1 MGFID
6 DEQLKV
12 LIAKY
17 IKSGYG
23 AYLQTLLT
31 KAF

>member
-6 DEQLKV
+6 KKQLKE
-12 LIAKY
+12 IAQKY

-23 AYLQTLLT
+23 EYLLRLI
-31 KAF
+31 K

>member
-6 DEQLKV
+6 KAQLNDLAK
-12 LIAKY
+12 KY

-23 AYLQTLLT
+23 QYLQRLV
-31 KAF
+31 